1 MDRGHANAQAMWRP
15 PSFVPATIVPCSEL
29 SCRCW
34 RSPAATWQH
43 QSRTLRVRCP
53 RGGVRRI
60 VECTLHATT
69 CDSCAAA
76 RGAKP
81 SSSCWLPRT
90 HRCAAGVRGWCS
102 VAMARQCVDRGA
114 GAGAPPEATT
124 TRWRTPAVRGLFRR
138 WKCTEGGACRDSH
151 SHAAAAAATA
161 AAAAALGLRRPL
173 LVRRSLA
180 LPCPALA
187 PVAAVAPGS
196 SLPSLPEVPSEVSP
210 CSKVHRGH
218 RHAVAVLTL

>member
-1 MDRGHANAQAMWRP
+1 MHKRCGDHPHLCQQQLCPVASYHVVAGGHQQPLGNTSRG
-15 PSFVPATIVPCSEL
+15 PSEC
-29 SCRCW
+29 
-34 RSPAATWQH
+34 AA
-43 QSRTLRVRCP
+43 RAEV
-53 RGGVRRI
+53 VRRI

>member
-1 MDRGHANAQAMWRP
+1 MSLLAVTSSHLATPVEDP
-15 PSFVPATIVPCSEL
+15 PSALPARRWQGASLSALCTRPHATAAPPLGAPNPVPRVGCRVPIGVPQACVAGAAWQ
-29 SCRCW
+29 W
-34 RSPAATWQH
+34 RGNASIEA
-43 QSRTLRVRCP
+43 RVRAP
-53 RGGVRRI
+53 RLKRQPLGGARR
-60 VECTLHATT
+60 L
-69 CDSCAAA
+69 CA
-76 RGAKP
+76 G
-81 SSSCWLPRT
+81 
-90 HRCAAGVRGWCS
+90 S
-102 VAMARQCVDRGA
+102 V
-114 GAGAPPEATT
+114 
-124 TRWRTPAVRGLFRR
+124 RR